1 MELRG
6 AEVDLAEQRPAPGK
20 LAGPGARLHFRYIA
34 PRIYLVAAPPAGSPR
49 TLSAMVDGGASR
61 RIHVGHDDLYELA
74 HLASPG
80 PHLLTLSVPSGTS
93 LYSFTFG

>member
-1 MELRG
+1 MSDTPNWSFETR
-6 AEVDLAEQRPAPGK
+6 Q
-20 LAGPGARLHFRYIA
+20 
-34 PRIYLVAAPPAGSPR
+34 
-49 TLSAMVDGGASR
+49 
-61 RIHVGHDDLYELA
+61 IHVGHDDLYELA